1 MSYLFSN
8 IKRLCALVL
17 VIGTALICSHASATS
32 DCDNYVKLFVDS
44 TGKVTEATLVN
55 DIDRMIEQQVTEI
68 CESLTDIDPRFRNEW
83 ILVPFSYEDLSE
95 DGYTTI
101 TKDMIDVSKAEI
113 IYKSCYIGNIPKF
126 PGGDVALMK
135 CELIRDGKE
144 LLLKGYKDCQ
154 HLYKMEDEI
163 RALYPQYI
171 EELQKRDKESSWAM
185 HCAFRFVYGKYFEDS
200 VLVNPERLF
209 REWFGLEIFD

>member
-8 IKRLCALVL
+8 IKRLCVLVL
-17 VIGTALICSHASATS
+17 VIGTAFICSHASATS

-68 CESLTDIDPRFRNEW
+68 CESLTGIDPRFRNEW

-101 TKDMIDVSKAEI
+101 TRDMIDFSKAEI

-135 CELIRDGKE
+135 FVTENFNYPHLNENDTVQGKLKLRFHVSKNGEVDDVEVIDPQNTELEKEAIRVIKLLPKFTPGINVDGSPAD
-144 LLLKGYKDCQ
+144 Y
-154 HLYKMEDEI
+154 
-163 RALYPQYI
+163 
-171 EELQKRDKESSWAM
+171 
-185 HCAFRFVYGKYFEDS
+185 
-200 VLVNPERLF
+200 
-209 REWFGLEIFD
+209 WFTLPLEIKP